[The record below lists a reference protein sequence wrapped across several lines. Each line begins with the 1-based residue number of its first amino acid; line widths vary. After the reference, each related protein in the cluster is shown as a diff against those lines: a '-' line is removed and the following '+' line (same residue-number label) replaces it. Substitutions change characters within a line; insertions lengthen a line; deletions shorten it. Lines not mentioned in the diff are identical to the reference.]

1 MVNKEY
7 VFLFYLKKKKKSGGR
22 EPSEHFDSGT
32 DVKCRPLK

>member
-7 VFLFYLKKKKKSGGR
+7 VFLFYLKKKSGGR
-22 EPSEHFDSGT
+22 EPSEHFDSGN